1 MIITIFYVL
10 LLIVQIILLVKST
23 KENNKKRWST
33 LFSTIVLSIL
43 LVLLFFIYSWINID
57 YLGWASIYYLFL
69 CVCSGAV
76 YILMLIISIII
87 KVIKYKKSDDIDFKF
102 FNKSLI
108 ITLSTIFIIF
118 LLSLFVQ
125 DLPYKIEEKNDK
137 ISFEKAREEIII
149 LLEKRYGDGN
159 FKILEM
165 AEKDICYSCSWMG
178 PGIDGYEFLIDTD
191 YFDKDFTI
199 TLTKEDFKIYEDEFL
214 DNYYEET
221 LGITDLENYVMH
233 YKTNKLNEIIGQKFN
248 VKIGFNNIFFE
259 DTIEKDYGYVPTI
272 EELSALVELHD
283 PKIEINENITSKEDL
298 LDYLVKFTKFF
309 IKELEPSMFHYSQTD
324 KYFRYKYDY
333 TKLGVNDYTDQFNG
347 YGGYVLAGDYKYSEE
362 KGHYILINENDIIRI
377 NIMGKVTTFNTED
390 ILKD

>member
-23 KENNKKRWST
+23 KENNKKRWSM

-102 FNKSLI
+102 FNKPLI

-137 ISFEKAREEIII
+137 ISFEKAREEIIG

-259 DTIEKDYGYVPTI
+259 DTIEKEYGYVPTI

-333 TKLGVNDYTDQFNG
+333 TKLGINDYTDQFNG